1 MSDANGAVK
10 PDTLTV
16 LFKLAIW
23 FVGLLVILLGA
34 GLFAYQ
40 LLLWLQHGEWTSFDV
55 KSGIQ
60 WGLGHP
66 VRPVPDMQWKGVRKL
81 FEWLLEM
88 PLSLGLIGLGF
99 FTILAAATQIVR
111 YILAAVVVVLWIEM
125 FRS

>member
-40 LLLWLQHGEWTSFDV
+40 LVLWL
-55 KSGIQ
+55 
-60 WGLGHP
+60 
-66 VRPVPDMQWKGVRKL
+66 
-81 FEWLLEM
+81 
-88 PLSLGLIGLGF
+88 
-99 FTILAAATQIVR
+99 
-111 YILAAVVVVLWIEM
+111 
-125 FRS
+125 